1 VTSEGLNRVDRW
13 LPPAL
18 AAVLTGI
25 ILGPALGPGVVLSYD
40 LGWSPDPRW
49 TPFVLGQ
56 DTPAPRVVP
65 SDAAGVL
72 LGHLLTGAGAEKTV
86 LFTVLM
92 LAAVGAVALLR
103 WFSPLAS
110 APACCAAVVMTLW
123 NPFVAERLV
132 IGQWTIL
139 MGYAVLPWASRAA
152 LRLRSGRG
160 TFLACGGCVVVGGLG
175 GANTVLLVVSTM
187 LVVFLYPAPRWRP
200 AALVFLTAL
209 GVGAAWWLPALARG
223 TSTGTDG
230 LLAFGATQD
239 GPLGLVGSLLT
250 GGGMWNPASH
260 PAERG
265 NVVLALVA
273 LTVVVVCTMALVRTP
288 RTAPLLLAAVL
299 GVVLAVLSGWAPFDP
314 AWSGLAHVPGGGLLR
329 DGQKL
334 VATWMVL
341 IAVGFGLAVDR
352 LGQSRG
358 VVTGVALAFGLIPV
372 LSLPSLA
379 WGVHGRLS
387 SVSVPQDLRLA
398 ASVLSRAGKGDL
410 GVLPWRQYRR
420 YEWNDGRVSL
430 SLIPRMVDQRVLY
443 DDSLPLKSGRVNGED
458 SVSASVTSQIDR
470 GADPLDALANAGV
483 RYVVVE
489 RRTGLAEPAVPA
501 GFGTVMLDTPHLLVI
516 ERAVAEN
523 VHGAGGPRGY
533 AVAGWTISLGTWL
546 FYLATGAWSCRGRR
560 AHFRPKL

>member
-1 VTSEGLNRVDRW
+1 VRGLGLVDRW

-56 DTPAPRVVP
+56 DAPAPRVVP

-72 LGHLLTGAGAEKTV
+72 LGHLLTGAGAEKAV
-86 LFTVLM
+86 LVTVLM

-110 APACCAAVVMTLW
+110 TPACCAAVVMTLW

-139 MGYAVLPWASRAA
+139 LGYAVLPWASRAA
-152 LRLRSGRG
+152 LRLRAGKGSS
-160 TFLACGGCVVVGGLG
+160 LACGGWVVIAGVG
-175 GANTVLLVVSTM
+175 GANTLLLVVSTV
-187 LVVFLYPAPRWRP
+187 LVVLLYPAPRWRFG
-200 AALVFLTAL
+200 ALALLTAL
-209 GVGAAWWLPALARG
+209 AVGAPWWLPALARG
-223 TSTGTDG
+223 TSTGADG
-230 LLAFGATQD
+230 LVAFGARQD

-273 LTVVVVCTMALVRTP
+273 QTVVVVCTMALVRTP

-299 GVVLAVLSGWAPFDP
+299 GVALAVLSGWAPFDP

-341 IAVGFGLAVDR
+341 MAVGFGLAVDR
-352 LGQSRG
+352 LGQTRG
-358 VVTGVALAFGLIPV
+358 VATGAALAFGLIPV

-387 SVSVPQDLRLA
+387 SVSVPQDLRMA
-398 ASVLSRAGKGDL
+398 ASVLSRAGEGHVGL
-410 GVLPWRQYRR
+410 LPWRQYRR
-420 YEWNDGRVSL
+420 YEWNGGRVSL
-430 SLIPRMVDQRVLY
+430 SLVPRMVDQRVLY
-443 DDSLPLKSGRVNGED
+443 DDSLPLKSGRVAGED
-458 SVSASVTSQIDR
+458 AGSAFVTSQIDH
-470 GADPLDALANAGV
+470 GANPLDALARAGV

-516 ERAVAEN
+516 ERAVPEN
-523 VHGAGGPRGY
+523 VRGAAGPRGY
-533 AVAGWTISLGTWL
+533 AVTGWTISVGTGL
-546 FYLATGAWSCRGRR
+546 LYLAMGAWNWRGRR
-560 AHFRPKL
+560 ARFRRSL